1 MAAALEK
8 SPVPDGPTTDEVVD
22 DVELALRM
30 MEGDEDALHFVI
42 RRYGPRVLGALR
54 AKFGGTV
61 EEDIL
66 EDAVHRAAFTVWRKA
81 DRYDDSKASLGGFF
95 YACAWREV
103 INILR
108 EGERATLVSQ
118 EALDEDLPDRQAA
131 IVDIEQIEE
140 LSPDKQKRNED
151 LLEIIESLPGNQRA
165 IMKADLAAGCNA
177 DNAYLAKVLGS
188 SKNSVYVSRNKAHE
202 KIRQEMRKRG
212 HFK

>member
-1 MAAALEK
+1 MADE
-8 SPVPDGPTTDEVVD
+8 PVVTEQLD

-30 MEGDEDALHFVI
+30 MDGDEGALSQVI
-42 RRYGPRVLGALR
+42 RHYGPKVMGGLR

-66 EDAVHRAAFTVWRKA
+66 EDAMHRAAFTVWRKA
-81 DRYDDSKASLGGFF
+81 DKYDDSKASLGGFF

-108 EGERATLVSQ
+108 EGENATLVSLD
-118 EALDEDLPDRQAA
+118 ALKEDLPDRQATMA
-131 IVDIEQIEE
+131 DTEQIEE
-140 LSPDKQKRNED
+140 LSSDKQKRNED
-151 LLEIIESLPGNQRA
+151 LLEIIEGLPGNQRA

-177 DNAYLAKVLGS
+177 DNAYLAKALGS
-188 SKNSVYVSRNKAHE
+188 SKNSVYVSRNKAYE